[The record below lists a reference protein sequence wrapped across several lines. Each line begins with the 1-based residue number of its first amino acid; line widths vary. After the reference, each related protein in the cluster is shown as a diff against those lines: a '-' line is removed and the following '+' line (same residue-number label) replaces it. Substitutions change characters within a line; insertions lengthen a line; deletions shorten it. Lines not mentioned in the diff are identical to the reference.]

1 MPWKR
6 IKSPIKPGRYLIQGD
21 EAVADGAFCAGMRFY
36 AGYPITPASE
46 VISRVLDRFEE
57 FNEGVYFQGEDEI
70 ASIAAC
76 IGASWTGTK
85 AMTATSGPGFD
96 LMIENLGYAIFTETP
111 LVIVDVQ
118 RAGPSTGQAA
128 RPSQGDFHQ
137 VRYGTHGD
145 YEIIA
150 LAPWSCQELF
160 EFGIKAFN
168 LSERY
173 RVPTIILTDEAVG
186 HLREPVVYP
195 EEIDVFDREHDPDA
209 PPFSFKEN
217 DAGPM
222 PLLGDGKALLIT
234 GSTHTEWGK
243 RVTQDAEIH
252 RKLVKHLIG
261 KIIHNISDIFE
272 SHEEFLD
279 DSDIVI
285 SSYGISARS
294 AYEAVLKL
302 REKGIKVGFFRFKT
316 VWPIW
321 DKYVES
327 RLSGMKKIF
336 VPEMNAGHLSRELE
350 RILDVEIIPITEVGT
365 SLINPERIVKVVEEN
380 L

>member
-1 MPWKR
+1 MPWK
-6 IKSPIKPGRYLIQGD
+6 KVKTAIKPGRFMVQGD

-46 VISRVLDRFEE
+46 IISRVLGRFEE
-57 FNEGVYFQGEDEI
+57 SGEGVYFQGEDEI

-96 LMIENLGYAIFTETP
+96 LMVENLGYAIFTETP

-137 VRYGTHGD
+137 VRYATHGD

-150 LAPWSCQELF
+150 LSPWSCQELF

-168 LSERY
+168 LTEKY
-173 RVPTIILTDEAVG
+173 RVPVIVLTDEAVG
-186 HLREPVVYP
+186 HLREPVFIP
-195 EEIDVFDREHDPDA
+195 EEIEVFDREHDPNA
-209 PPFSFKEN
+209 LPFSFDEKEPP
-217 DAGPM
+217 PM

-234 GSTHTEWGK
+234 GSTHTESGK
-243 RVTQDAEIH
+243 RITQDPDIH
-252 RKLVKHLIG
+252 RKIVKHLIG
-261 KIIHNISDIFE
+261 KIRNHMVDICEF
-272 SHEEFLD
+272 HEEFIED
-279 DSDIVI
+279 ADVI
-285 SSYGISARS
+285 IASYGISARS
-294 AYEAVLKL
+294 AYEATL
-302 REKGIKVGFFRFKT
+302 RLRDRGLKVGFFRPKV
-316 VWPIW
+316 VWPIYE
-321 DKYVES
+321 DYVAE
-327 RLSGMKKIF
+327 RLGNAGKIL
-336 VPEMNAGHLSRELE
+336 VPEMNSGHFSRELQ
-350 RILDVEIIPITEVGT
+350 RILSCEVIPITELGSNVI
-365 SLINPERIVKVVEEN
+365 LPESIVEVVEAS